1 MGALPEE
8 GLRSSASGIFPT
20 TDACRS
26 PRTDSRPN
34 FPRKGFKMMR
44 KAIVA
49 FALFG
54 LALYVVVMTGGSTA
68 NAKPGDPLSAERQP
82 ASLCTAD
89 EQVIFSCSLQRS
101 GKIASLCGSKNL
113 DKTTGYIQYR
123 FGLPEKTELEFP
135 SGRSDTRQ
143 KFRYAHY
150 FRARVDETEI
160 SFDNKGY
167 RYTIFDSYQ
176 GDMKPIEMSQGIR
189 VSALLGS
196 DKETELRCRSRAQ
209 ANYGSLGDILPCDA
223 DSPINSDGCQ

>member
-1 MGALPEE
+1 
-8 GLRSSASGIFPT
+8 
-20 TDACRS
+20 
-26 PRTDSRPN
+26 
-34 FPRKGFKMMR
+34 MR
-44 KAIVA
+44 KAIVG
-49 FALFG
+49 ALFS
-54 LALYVVVMTGGSTA
+54 LALALVMIGGSA
-68 NAKPGDPLSAERQP
+68 VSAKYGDPEPVERQP
-82 ASLCTAD
+82 GSLCTAD

-101 GKIASLCGSKNL
+101 GKLASLCGSKDL

-135 SGRSDTRQ
+135 SERSDTQQ

-189 VSALLGS
+189 VSALSGS
-196 DKETELRCRSRAQ
+196 DKETELRCRSRAK